1 MLKTKNSKVQFL
13 PQYNIS
19 KLRNSSRSSLL
30 PGIYIRM
37 EINTSCISRIFLF
50 ISNNFTVIS
59 HFINMV
65 RSVRLARQVVFL
77 LYTKNEPKTDCF
89 YTVSGRRGLG
99 SDGNWNGSV
108 LCIADAVH
116 TVRTVCWTR
125 GWKARAKRLGGDSR
139 SRNYRHVYPLLA
151 DTAAVAANT
160 LYSLTL
166 ADPTDADMMR
176 Q

>member
-13 PQYNIS
+13 QQYNIS

-59 HFINMV
+59 HFINML

-77 LYTKNEPKTDCF
+77 LHTKNEPKTDCF
-89 YTVSGRRGLG
+89 LSQVNCGKQREKLISCHFTPKGKSLNFEKVHFRNVQAFIL
-99 SDGNWNGSV
+99 WNQSV
-108 LCIADAVH
+108 
-116 TVRTVCWTR
+116 
-125 GWKARAKRLGGDSR
+125 
-139 SRNYRHVYPLLA
+139 
-151 DTAAVAANT
+151 
-160 LYSLTL
+160 
-166 ADPTDADMMR
+166 
-176 Q
+176 